1 MVHLSQINKPRKTNN
16 LTKNVFNEDTIY
28 VLNQNSFDI
37 GSKIS
42 KGNMKYDAAITSNIY
57 NEKMNFR
64 VKLSKLPYFDRNK
77 YCWLN
82 YRAIFEAISE
92 ASGIEETLNE
102 VLGN

>member
-1 MVHLSQINKPRKTNN
+1 MHLSQTNKPGKNNN
-16 LTKNVFNEDTIY
+16 LTNNVFNEDTIY
-28 VLNQNSFDI
+28 VLNQNAFYI

-42 KGNMKYDAAITSNIY
+42 KGNIKDDAAITSNIY

-64 VKLSKLPYFDRNK
+64 VKLSRFSYSDRK
-77 YCWLN
+77 QYYWLN

-102 VLGN
+102 FLGN